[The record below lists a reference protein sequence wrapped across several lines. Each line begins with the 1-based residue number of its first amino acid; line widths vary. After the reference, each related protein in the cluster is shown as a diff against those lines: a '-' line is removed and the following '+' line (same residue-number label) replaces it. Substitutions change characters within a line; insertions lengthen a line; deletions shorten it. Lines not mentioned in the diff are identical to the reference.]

1 MSDVF
6 VSYKAED
13 RRRVKP
19 LVEALEADGYSVWWD
34 EQIGGGSVWRH
45 EIEAELNAAKCVL
58 VVWSKRSVGPDGTF
72 VQDEATRA
80 QQRHV
85 YVPVTI
91 DKVHVPLGFGET
103 QALPLT
109 GWHGSCSDA
118 RYQAVLA
125 AIGRIT
131 GDETHAPLHRTTSP
145 MPLGRRTVLAGG
157 AVAATAAAG
166 VGGWMLL
173 KPGSAAAST
182 RIAVLPFA
190 NLSGDP
196 AQAYFSDGLAEEV
209 RNALSRIPQL
219 KVMARTSSE
228 KVRDDD
234 IQTAARKLDVGSVLT
249 GSVRRSPSTIRVNAQ
264 LIDGKDGVE
273 RWSEAYDRPAGDV
286 LEVQADIAQ
295 KVAAAL
301 SIQLTPGAKAALTIG
316 GTSNPAALDLFLR
329 VERDRDADNQAGVER
344 RLALLDAALS
354 LDPNYA
360 EAYARKAALLSVR
373 AGTYAETAIAANRE
387 MAEALTTANRAIA
400 IAPGMARAY
409 AVRSGIHRQ
418 RLQIGLAWADVRH
431 AVSLSGEDAI
441 VLGNYANLLSRIG
454 RSREALRLSNREIAI
469 DPLSPGSHGNRA
481 GILYHARRYAEAVTS
496 ARRSLQLAPSSE
508 NTRSVLGNALLA
520 EGKLA
525 EAQAEYS
532 KLDPVDYRRLVGEA
546 VIAARTGRRSV
557 ALDKL
562 RALHGIKGDV
572 DHYQYGEIYAQL
584 GQIDDAFKELGLAWE
599 VRDSGLA
606 RMRVDPFLD
615 PLRADPRFAMLERK
629 LNFPQTI

>member
-109 GWHGSCSDA
+109 GWHGNRSDA
-118 RYQAVLA
+118 RYRAVLT

-131 GDETHAPLHRTTSP
+131 GDPAHAPT
-145 MPLGRRTVLAGG
+145 RRTISATPVSRRAILTGG
-157 AVAATAAAG
+157 AVAATAVVG
-166 VGGWMLL
+166 VGGWMLF
-173 KPGSAAAST
+173 KPGSTTASN

-196 AQAYFSDGLAEEV
+196 AQAYFSDGLAEEL
-209 RNALSRIPQL
+209 RTALSRIGMQ
-219 KVMARTSSE
+219 VIGRASSDA
-228 KVRDDD
+228 VRNLDT
-234 IQTAARKLDVGSVLT
+234 IAAAAKLDVGTILT
-249 GSVRRSPSTIRVNAQ
+249 GSVRRSRELIRINAQ
-264 LIDGKDGVE
+264 LVNGATGVE

-286 LEVQADIAQ
+286 LQVQADIAQ
-295 KVAAAL
+295 KVASAL
-301 SIQLTPGAKAALTIG
+301 SIQLTPRAKAALTAG
-316 GTSNPAALDLFLR
+316 GTGNPAAHDLVLQ
-329 VERDRDADNQAGVER
+329 VERDRDADNQAGVAR
-344 RLALLDAALS
+344 NLALLNAALA

-360 EAYARKAALLSVR
+360 EAYARKAVLLSVN
-373 AGTYAETAIAANRE
+373 ASTYSQTAEDAIRGN
-387 MAEALTTANRAIA
+387 AEALEVANRAIA
-400 IAPGMARAY
+400 LAPAMARGYSA
-409 AVRSGIHRQ
+409 RSTIHRQ
-418 RLQIGLAWADVRH
+418 RLQMGPAWVDAKRAVALGGDDVV
-431 AVSLSGEDAI
+431 A
-441 VLGNYANLLSRIG
+441 LGNYANLLARM
-454 RSREALRLSNREIAI
+454 RRFQEALRLSDRVIAL
-469 DPLSPGSHGNRA
+469 DPFNPGPYGARA
-481 GILYHARRYAEAVTS
+481 TILYGARRYSEAVTYS
-496 ARRSLQLAPSSE
+496 RQSLQNAPNS
-508 NTRSVLGNALLA
+508 NVIRSTLGDALLA

-525 EAQAEYS
+525 EAEAEYR
-532 KLDPVDYRRLVGEA
+532 KIDPSHYRRLVGEA
-546 VIAARTGRRSV
+546 VIAVKAGKRSA
-557 ALDKL
+557 ALEKL
-562 RALHGIKGDV
+562 RILQALLGDTG
-572 DHYQYGEIYAQL
+572 HYQYGEIYAQL
-584 GQIDDAFKELGLAWE
+584 GMTDEAFNELGLAWT

-615 PLRADPRFAMLERK
+615 PLRSDPRYAVLERK
-629 LNFPQTI
+629 LNFPKSS